1 MKPLK
6 IRYSLPIIIFSLVVL
21 YISVNVFINQFIGS
35 DQKHLTITSLI
46 WKKAISNNLSIVTT
60 DEDKKLSKNPHYI
73 NAVLAFNNKDYWVAI
88 DELKEEIKGY
98 PDHAQ
103 AYFLLGKIY
112 EDVEF
117 KEGKYYSKMQSNY
130 EKYIELKPKG
140 KRIDYVKLRVAQH
153 CIRIGLT
160 QQKVEFLDKAEEYL
174 KSLDPKNS
182 DVGMALGAI
191 YLDKQNY
198 DQAIAVFEKST
209 NLPPSELKLKYNS
222 LGLAYIKKGAYAK
235 AEKILEI
242 AIKIDTQDK
251 YAHNNLGFV
260 YVQQGKLKE
269 ADEQFSEAVKL
280 DPTYENA
287 VKNLQWVKDEIAK
300 K

>member
-1 MKPLK
+1 MKPIK
-6 IRYSLPIIIFSLVVL
+6 TRYSLTIIAISLLFL
-21 YISVNVFINQFIGS
+21 YISGTALINQFKEQDRGDDFSI
-35 DQKHLTITSLI
+35 IT
-46 WKKAISNNLSIVTT
+46 K
-60 DEDKKLSKNPHYI
+60 DEDAKLFQNPNYN
-73 NAVLAFNNKDYWVAI
+73 NAVSAFNRKDYGVAI
-88 DELKEEIKGY
+88 DELNEEIKKY

-103 AYFLLGKIY
+103 AYFLLGKLY
-112 EDVEF
+112 EDIEF

-140 KRIDYVKLRVAQH
+140 KRIDYVKLRIAQH
-153 CIRIGLT
+153 YIRIGLT
-160 QQKVEFLDKAEEYL
+160 QQKIELLDKAEEYL

-222 LGLAYIKKGAYAK
+222 LGLAYIKKGHMLK
-235 AEKILEI
+235 LKKILEI

-280 DPTYENA
+280 DPSYENA
-287 VKNLQWVKDEIAK
+287 VKNLQWVGNELNKKRAK
-300 K
+300 

>member
-1 MKPLK
+1 MKPIK
-6 IRYSLPIIIFSLVVL
+6 TRYSLIIIVL
-21 YISVNVFINQFIGS
+21 
-35 DQKHLTITSLI
+35 SLI
-46 WKKAISNNLSIVTT
+46 ILYLGGNVLINTFYDRNHKDDFTIITV
-60 DEDKKLSKNPHYI
+60 DEDKKFSSNLNYR
-73 NAVLAFNNKDYWVAI
+73 NATDAFNKKDYELAI
-88 DELKEEIKGY
+88 EELKEEINKY
-98 PDHAQ
+98 PNHAQ

-117 KEGKYYSKMQSNY
+117 KEGRYYSKMLSNY

-153 CIRIGLT
+153 YIRVGLT

-174 KSLDPKNS
+174 KSLDPNNS

-222 LGLAYIKKGAYAK
+222 LGLAYIKKGSYAK

-269 ADEQFSEAVKL
+269 ANEQFYEAVKL
-280 DPTYENA
+280 DPSYENA
-287 VKNLQWVKDEIAK
+287 VKNLQWVGNELNKKRAK
-300 K
+300 